1 MGDHV
6 EQGAAQRGPELAVGP
21 VEAGR
26 AAERRDQQV
35 GGRPGRRDA
44 SHHEGQAGPDLR
56 TPPGQQ
62 QVPAEARHEQPHVLL
77 DQQQRHG
84 GEDALPA
91 LPGVE
96 ALYHHRGEHGDEGD
110 LVEVEDD
117 RLHDRKR
124 QGVGHADEIRGPR
137 SELAPCV
144 GPQRRDGQGEQHAL
158 GDQQGGRAV
167 VDPVQRGEQR
177 QRRRPVVGQQHEVRA
192 LPVGDAA
199 GDRDRRPQVRVAAD
213 PLIEDDQVEGAGQ
226 EAAEEVQR
234 VQAVDEGGRDGEH
247 ADLDAGAAPQRPQPT
262 GADGRPAGRAG
273 GGRRPGTSGLATHR

>member
-1 MGDHV
+1 M
-6 EQGAAQRGPELAVGP
+6 AAQVAATPPTTKPRPVQRRRVSSRYPPNPATSSPMSSLTSSSATAARIPPSGACEARG
-21 VEAGR
+21 AGGAGGVWGGGFPPSR
-26 AAERRDQQV
+26 GGV
-35 GGRPGRRDA
+35 WGGRPP
-44 SHHEGQAGPDLR
+44 GQAP
-56 TPPGQQ
+56 
-62 QVPAEARHEQPHVLL
+62 
-77 DQQQRHG
+77 
-84 GEDALPA
+84 
-91 LPGVE
+91 VE

-137 SELAPCV
+137 SELAPGV

-213 PLIEDDQVEGAGQ
+213 PLIEDDQVERAGQ

-234 VQAVDEGGRDGEH
+234 VQAVDEGGRDGER

-262 GADGRPAGRAG
+262 GADGRPVGRAG